1 MSSYLCQRVTLAVF
15 AWCHRGHSSAWCSLG
30 VVCRSYLCQIITL
43 GSYLC
48 VCMVPLWTLV
58 SVVFAECCL
67 SGSYLSGGCMAPS
80 WGVVIV
86 GTRQRGVHWVL
97 FVRVTFVRE
106 LCQGVTFVFAWC
118 HRGVLSSWYVV
129 FTSSPGVD
137 YYRDVTFVRELCQ
150 GVSFMFASCHRG
162 YSSA

>member
-1 MSSYLCQRVTLAVF
+1 MKFLTSTTYYLC
-15 AWCHRGHSSAWCSLG
+15 WD
-30 VVCRSYLCQIITL
+30 VVIVAHVPWVLFVELPLSESYI
-43 GSYLC
+43 SC
-48 VCMVPLWTLV
+48 VCMVPSWTLV
-58 SVVFAECCL
+58 SVVCAECCL
-67 SGSYLSGGCMAPS
+67 SGSYLSGVCMAPS

-129 FTSSPGVD
+129 FTSSPSVD

-162 YSSA
+162 YSS